1 MREIT
6 EGLRRI
12 KEGIEN
18 LLQAITF
25 PAYPSI
31 QAVDDEETVVA
42 PYFNYR

>member
-6 EGLRRI
+6 EGLRPI
-12 KEGIEN
+12 EEGIEN
-18 LLQAITF
+18 LLQAIKF